1 MMVNDRLVNLS
12 ERWFRLLQRLYPPD
26 FRDDMGDAVVETYR
40 DHARDALRRGGILR
54 LAIVWMR
61 ALVDSLRN
69 GPGERVRPAVSWRR
83 SGNWGRDAELATR
96 RLLRARAFAAVT
108 IGTLTIGLG
117 MVAVVYTVVHKILI
131 EPLPYRDAGDLYDVW
146 RDYGPINDLKR
157 GGVAGPDVTELQKS
171 SAVIEDVAALQPFL
185 GGIFALREG
194 ADPSEI
200 AVTVVTPNLF
210 TLLGVTPTLGR
221 GFAPDEV
228 GPGHPNVIVLTH
240 GLWSRF
246 GADPAI
252 VGAQV
257 RLQGNSYTVI
267 GVLPPTFAFVRNDAL
282 GAPQRI
288 EAFTTF
294 EFNLASDKPDAAN
307 YSALVRARRGASPEA
322 VVSAIDAVGR
332 TIDARDFN
340 SRGLKLYPVRLKA
353 DLVARARPALI
364 VLGAAGALL
373 ALMLMVNLASVLLAR
388 AAQREHEFAVS
399 RAVGASGFAVMRA
412 TLIEGGLLGLAGGV
426 FGALAAI
433 WATRALVALAPLDLP
448 RREAIAVDWSIGAVI
463 VALGLLLG
471 LLAATVP
478 ATWAARA
485 TLSSLL
491 ASSAVRGGGGHG
503 RVRRSMIVA
512 QVALSLV
519 LLTSSGLVV
528 RSVERLLRA
537 DPGFRADGVLTFRVR
552 CPPEFFPRPPDVIGF
567 QDRVE
572 RALAAIPG
580 VTGVSATSALPLT
593 ASAPQMPITIPGAPG
608 NTGSAERDAPLVD
621 MIGTRASYVQVMGM
635 RVVAGRA
642 FDPVRQDGRQ
652 EALIDRRLAA
662 QFFPDGNPIGAKIP
676 RLGNRISSKY
686 VPQPADGLTIVGVVE
701 QARLYDVHQDGRPQ
715 VFVRTEDWGYRP
727 LSFVVRTALQ
737 PEAIVPEARA
747 ALRQVDTRVAMGDV
761 RTMEQI
767 VGNLLRQQRTSAVVI
782 VAFALGALLLAAMG
796 LVGVVSSSVTRRRH
810 EMAVRLALGA
820 DHGRVLRLV
829 LGEGALLVLIGVLIG
844 VPGIY
849 AAGGLIRGVLVGI
862 SPSDPLTLAAVA
874 AGLGIVTMAA
884 CYVPARRVLGI
895 APAQSLRQE

>member
-1 MMVNDRLVNLS
+1 MVSDRLVHVS

-26 FRDDMGDAVVETYR
+26 FRDDMGDAIVETYR
-40 DHARDALRRGGILR
+40 DRARDALRRGGMLR
-54 LAIVWMR
+54 LAVVWVR
-61 ALVDSLRN
+61 ALLDSLRN
-69 GPGERVRPAVSWRR
+69 GSGERARPAVSWRR
-83 SGNWGRDAELATR
+83 SGNWGRDAEIATR

-117 MVAVVYTVVHKILI
+117 MVAVVYTLVHKIVI
-131 EPLPYRDAGDLYDVW
+131 EPMPYRHADDLYYVW
-146 RDYGPINDLKR
+146 RDYGPIVDLTK
-157 GGVAGPDVTELQKS
+157 GAVAGPDFTELRKS

-200 AVTVVTPNLF
+200 AVTVITPNLF
-210 TLLGVTPTLGR
+210 ELLGVTPMLGR
-221 GFAPDEV
+221 GFAPSEA
-228 GPGHPNVIVLTH
+228 GPGRPNVIVLTH
-240 GLWSRF
+240 ALWNRF
-246 GADPAI
+246 GADPAL

-257 RLQGNSYTVI
+257 RLQGNAYTVI
-267 GVLPPTFAFVRNDAL
+267 GVLPPTFAFVRNDAI

-288 EAFTTF
+288 DAFTTF
-294 EFNLASDKPDAAN
+294 QVNLESGKPDSGV
-307 YSALVRARRGASPEA
+307 YSALVRARRGTSAKAVASAVEA
-322 VVSAIDAVGR
+322 AGR
-332 TIDARDFN
+332 TIDTRDFN
-340 SRGLKLYPVRLKA
+340 RRGLKLYPVGLKA
-353 DLVARARPALI
+353 DVVARARPALM

-373 ALMLMVNLASVLLAR
+373 ALMLMVNLSSVLLAR

-399 RAVGASGFAVMRA
+399 RALGASDFAVMRA
-412 TLIEGGLLGLAGGV
+412 TLFEGGLLGLIGGAS
-426 FGALAAI
+426 GALVAI

-463 VALGLLLG
+463 TGFGALLG
-471 LLAATVP
+471 LLAAAAP

-503 RVRRSMIVA
+503 RLRRGMIVA

-519 LLTSSGLVV
+519 LLSTGGLVV
-528 RSVERLLRA
+528 RSLERLLSA
-537 DPGFRADGVLTFRVR
+537 DPGFKAEGVLTFRVR
-552 CPPEFFPRPPDVIGF
+552 SPPEFFPNPTDLVGF

-580 VTGVSATSALPLT
+580 VTGVSATSSLPLT
-593 ASAPQMPITIPGAPG
+593 ALTVPSTITIPGASG
-608 NTGSAERDAPLVD
+608 NTGSPERDAPLVD
-621 MIGTRASYVQVMGM
+621 IIGTRASYVQVMGM
-635 RVVAGRA
+635 RIVAGRA

-662 QFFPDGNPIGAKIP
+662 QFFPTGNPIGAKIP
-676 RLGNRISSKY
+676 RGGSRISTNHERR
-686 VPQPADGLTIVGVVE
+686 PADGLTIVGVVE

-715 VFVRTEDWGYRP
+715 LYVRTEDWGYRP
-727 LSFVVRTALQ
+727 LSFVVRTDRQ
-737 PEAIVPEARA
+737 PDAIIPEARA
-747 ALRQVDTRVAMGDV
+747 ALRQVDPRVAMGDV

-767 VGNLLRQQRTSAVVI
+767 VGDALRQPRTSAVVI
-782 VAFALGALLLAAMG
+782 AAFALGALLLAAMG
-796 LVGVVSSSVTRRRH
+796 LFGVVSSSVTRRRH

-820 DHGRVLRLV
+820 DYGRVLRLV
-829 LGEGALLVLIGVLIG
+829 LGEGALLVGIGVLIG

-849 AAGGLIRGVLVGI
+849 AAGRLIGGVLVGI
-862 SPSDPLTLAAVA
+862 SPTDPVTLAAVA
-874 AGLGIVTMAA
+874 MGLGLVTMAA

-895 APAQSLRQE
+895 DPSQSLRQE